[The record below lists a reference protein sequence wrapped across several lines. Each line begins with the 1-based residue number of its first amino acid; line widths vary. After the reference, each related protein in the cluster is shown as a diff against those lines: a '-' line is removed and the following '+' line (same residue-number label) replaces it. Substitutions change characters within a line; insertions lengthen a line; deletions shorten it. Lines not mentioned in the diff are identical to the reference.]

1 MVLPVPFAKV
11 TVVLGDSYTVPS
23 RMSAE
28 ELEQKRRELEARLAH
43 PDPQAGG
50 S

>member
-1 MVLPVPFAKV
+1 
-11 TVVLGDSYTVPS
+11 
-23 RMSAE
+23 MSAE

-43 PDPQAGG
+43 LGPEAGD